1 MIHLPTGRLNMALQ
15 TKKKV
20 LSSFFLSDMNMC
32 ACCVYVYDYHL
43 ILSLSL
49 LLLVS
54 KDRICHCCA
63 CMDVNACFFFTLAI
77 LCHSSDH
84 VLSEKTLSSAGI
96 FHFYQAFSQQTSLR
110 KIYLIRYIYLK
121 SLGK

>member
-1 MIHLPTGRLNMALQ
+1 MDLQ

-20 LSSFFLSDMNMC
+20 LASFFLSDMNMC
-32 ACCVYVYDYHL
+32 ACCVYVYDYDYHL
-43 ILSLSL
+43 ILSLS

-77 LCHSSDH
+77 LCDSHQKYSYNNSPQ
-84 VLSEKTLSSAGI
+84 I
-96 FHFYQAFSQQTSLR
+96 MYF
-110 KIYLIRYIYLK
+110 LK
-121 SLGK
+121 KL